1 MMAAAAM
8 GEVGGCARVTR
19 FNLAMLPLW
28 PSNFFALAK
37 ILAGRGVGPEHR
49 FDRAGRRRAAGG
61 MRKDEAPS
69 ARPMTTHNANSRSAP
84 DQCHATLIAKGA

>member
-8 GEVGGCARVTR
+8 GEVAGCARVTQ

-28 PSNFFALAK
+28 ASHFFALAK
-37 ILAGRGVGPEHR
+37 IFAGRGVGPEHR

-61 MRKDEAPS
+61 MRKDEARS
-69 ARPMTTHNANSRSAP
+69 ARPMTTHNANSRSA
-84 DQCHATLIAKGA
+84 QTSATRR